1 MQRGEEKMTQ
11 YALEHPYISAVLIV
25 FTLLVIE
32 HIFSKMAVVM
42 MSKNNRKGGT
52 EDGKTRD
59 C

>member
-1 MQRGEEKMTQ
+1 MTQ